1 MLTYR
6 GQAVSAG
13 DLVEMRTLVVDM
25 IREQHLD
32 KSVISGKQIFK
43 DMLTYWL
50 AAKSAQV
57 KSRNADGLK
66 SEQYRTVSDMTH
78 TQPVSAFEKKYSHDL
93 TSNRKAIGL
102 KSQAQTMIK

>member
-50 AAKSAQV
+50 AAKS
-57 KSRNADGLK
+57 S
-66 SEQYRTVSDMTH
+66 
-78 TQPVSAFEKKYSHDL
+78 
-93 TSNRKAIGL
+93 
-102 KSQAQTMIK
+102 

>member
-1 MLTYR
+1 MAIDKIDTDGIKSHHIVINPGIEELQHTSARKQQLQQLNSKATGTKPVMPVMLNYR

-13 DLVEMRTLVVDM
+13 DLVEMRTLVHDM

-50 AAKSAQV
+50 AAKS
-57 KSRNADGLK
+57 S
-66 SEQYRTVSDMTH
+66 
-78 TQPVSAFEKKYSHDL
+78 
-93 TSNRKAIGL
+93 
-102 KSQAQTMIK
+102 